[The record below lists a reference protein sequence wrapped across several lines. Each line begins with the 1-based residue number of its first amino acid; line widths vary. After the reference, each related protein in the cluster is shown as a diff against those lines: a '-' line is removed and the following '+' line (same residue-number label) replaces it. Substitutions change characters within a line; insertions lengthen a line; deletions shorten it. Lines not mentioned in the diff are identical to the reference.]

1 MKTSSKSIKN
11 HTKCKL
17 LLLLLLWNKTEM
29 MSTETMEVSRA
40 MGNSKYLSNTL
51 EVTIIVKKS
60 EYFLSEYYVP
70 GTILSALHT
79 LLH

>member
-1 MKTSSKSIKN
+1 
-11 HTKCKL
+11 
-17 LLLLLLWNKTEM
+17 M

-40 MGNSKYLSNTL
+40 MGDSKYLSNTL